1 MDKGL
6 EQVFLQRK
14 YTNGHQ
20 AYDKMLDITNHQQNV
35 NKNMQYYLT
44 TVRMATNQTKQNPRK

>member
-14 YTNGHQ
+14 YTNGQQ
-20 AYDKMLDITNHQQNV
+20 AYEKMLDITNHQQNV